1 MHLHKNLEEKNML
14 AFLVTLIKV
23 IAPWVAAAVVIHY
36 LNVYN
41 EKKYPEFYVSDD
53 KKTPQSLFE
62 NLEIGYPFE
71 LAFIMYISLI
81 FSLGIIIGAYVD
93 GQLDWFV
100 GILGGAYM
108 LLSLCSVL
116 GTHVWK
122 IWVKG
127 DKIIYR
133 SYIGIKHYYTFADI
147 TRVSERLDGG
157 YEFYSGKKKLFRI
170 DNNLSDGAILA
181 GKLQAKKIPCDKA
194 GMTIDKFTL
203 KTRGVYKAVSAMSVG
218 FFCWMVWVMIE
229 QNETNIIFFRPMLVL
244 AVISLIIFIDLITDR
259 FSVNGT
265 RVTRRRGL
273 IVKKFDISEIEST
286 RLKKGLFG
294 EKIEF
299 YVKGKCIAKV
309 STNNQPYDLLDKR
322 IRKEHILRK
331 R

>member
-1 MHLHKNLEEKNML
+1 ML

-41 EKKYPEFYVSDD
+41 EKKHPEFYNLDD

-127 DKIIYR
+127 EKIIYR

-147 TRVSERLDGG
+147 TRITERLDGG

-181 GKLQAKKIPCDKA
+181 GMLQAKKIPCDKA

-229 QNETNIIFFRPMLVL
+229 QNETSIIFFRPMLVL

>member
-1 MHLHKNLEEKNML
+1 ML

-41 EKKYPEFYVSDD
+41 EKKYPEFYVSND

-81 FSLGIIIGAYVD
+81 LSLGIIIGAYVD

-108 LLSLCSVL
+108 LLSLYAVL
-116 GTHVWK
+116 GAHVWK

-147 TRVSERLDGG
+147 TRITERLDGG

-181 GKLQAKKIPCDKA
+181 GMLQAKKIPCDKA

-203 KTRGVYKAVSAMSVG
+203 KTRGVYKAVSAMSAG

-229 QNETNIIFFRPMLVL
+229 QNETSIIFFRPMLAL

>member
-1 MHLHKNLEEKNML
+1 M
-14 AFLVTLIKV
+14 
-23 IAPWVAAAVVIHY
+23 
-36 LNVYN
+36 
-41 EKKYPEFYVSDD
+41 
-53 KKTPQSLFE
+53 
-62 NLEIGYPFE
+62 
-71 LAFIMYISLI
+71 
-81 FSLGIIIGAYVD
+81 
-93 GQLDWFV
+93 
-100 GILGGAYM
+100 
-108 LLSLCSVL
+108 
-116 GTHVWK
+116 
-122 IWVKG
+122 KG

-147 TRVSERLDGG
+147 TRITERLDGG

-170 DNNLSDGAILA
+170 DNNLSDGSKLAI
-181 GKLQAKKIPCDKA
+181 KLQVKQVPCDKV
-194 GMTIDKFTL
+194 GMTIDKFIL
-203 KTRGVYKAVSAMSVG
+203 KTRGIYKAVSAMSVG

-229 QNETNIIFFRPMLVL
+229 QNETNIIFFRPMLAL

>member
-1 MHLHKNLEEKNML
+1 ML

-41 EKKYPEFYVSDD
+41 EKKHPEFYVSDD

-108 LLSLCSVL
+108 LLSLYAVL

-181 GKLQAKKIPCDKA
+181 GMLEAKKIPCDKA
-194 GMTIDKFTL
+194 GMTVDKFTL

-299 YVKGKCIAKV
+299 YVKGKCITKV

>member
-1 MHLHKNLEEKNML
+1 ML

-170 DNNLSDGAILA
+170 DNNLSDGSKLAI
-181 GKLQAKKIPCDKA
+181 KLQVKQVPCDKA

-229 QNETNIIFFRPMLVL
+229 QNETSIIFFRPMLAL

-309 STNNQPYDLLDKR
+309 STNNQPYDLLDRR

>member
-1 MHLHKNLEEKNML
+1 ML

-41 EKKYPEFYVSDD
+41 EKKHPEFYNLDD

-108 LLSLCSVL
+108 LLSLYAVL

-127 DKIIYR
+127 EKIIYR
-133 SYIGIKHYYTFADI
+133 SYTGIKHYYTFADI
-147 TRVSERLDGG
+147 TRITERLDGG

-181 GKLQAKKIPCDKA
+181 GMLQAKKIPCDKA
-194 GMTIDKFTL
+194 GMTVDKFTL

-229 QNETNIIFFRPMLVL
+229 QNETNIIFFRPMLAL

>member
-1 MHLHKNLEEKNML
+1 ML

-41 EKKYPEFYVSDD
+41 EKKHPEFYNLDD

-108 LLSLCSVL
+108 LLSLYAVL

-127 DKIIYR
+127 EKIIYR
-133 SYIGIKHYYTFADI
+133 SYTGIKHYYTFADI
-147 TRVSERLDGG
+147 TRITERLDGG

-181 GKLQAKKIPCDKA
+181 GMLQAKKIPCDKA
-194 GMTIDKFTL
+194 GMTVDKFTL

-229 QNETNIIFFRPMLVL
+229 QNETSIIFFRPMLAL

-309 STNNQPYDLLDKR
+309 STNNQPYDLLDRR

>member
-1 MHLHKNLEEKNML
+1 ML

-133 SYIGIKHYYTFADI
+133 SYTGIKHYYTFADI

-181 GKLQAKKIPCDKA
+181 GMLQAKKIPCDKA
-194 GMTIDKFTL
+194 GMTVDKFTL
-203 KTRGVYKAVSAMSVG
+203 KTRGVYKAVSAMSAG

-229 QNETNIIFFRPMLVL
+229 QNETSIIFFRPMLVL

>member
-1 MHLHKNLEEKNML
+1 ML
-14 AFLVTLIKV
+14 AFWVTLIKV

-41 EKKYPEFYVSDD
+41 EKKYPEFYNLDD

-194 GMTIDKFTL
+194 GMTVDKFTL

>member
-1 MHLHKNLEEKNML
+1 ML

-41 EKKYPEFYVSDD
+41 EKKHPEFYNLDD

-108 LLSLCSVL
+108 LLSLYAVL

-127 DKIIYR
+127 EKIIYR

-147 TRVSERLDGG
+147 TRITERLDGG

-170 DNNLSDGAILA
+170 DNNLSDGSKLAI
-181 GKLQAKKIPCDKA
+181 KLQVKQVPCDKA

-229 QNETNIIFFRPMLVL
+229 QNETSIIFFRPMLAL

>member
-1 MHLHKNLEEKNML
+1 ML

-41 EKKYPEFYVSDD
+41 EKKYPEFYNLDD

-181 GKLQAKKIPCDKA
+181 GMLQAKKIPCDKA
-194 GMTIDKFTL
+194 GMTVDKFTL

-244 AVISLIIFIDLITDR
+244 AVISLIIFIDLVTDR

-309 STNNQPYDLLDKR
+309 STNNQPYDLLDRR

>member
-1 MHLHKNLEEKNML
+1 ML

-41 EKKYPEFYVSDD
+41 EKKHPEFYNLDD

-108 LLSLCSVL
+108 LLSLYAVL

-127 DKIIYR
+127 EKIIYR

-147 TRVSERLDGG
+147 TRITERLDGG

-181 GKLQAKKIPCDKA
+181 GMLEAKKIPCDKA
-194 GMTIDKFTL
+194 GMTVDKFTL

-229 QNETNIIFFRPMLVL
+229 QNETSIIFFRPMLAL

>member
-1 MHLHKNLEEKNML
+1 ML

-41 EKKYPEFYVSDD
+41 EKKHPEFYNLDD

-108 LLSLCSVL
+108 LLSLYAVL

-127 DKIIYR
+127 EKIIYR

-147 TRVSERLDGG
+147 TRITERLDGG

-170 DNNLSDGAILA
+170 DNNLPDGAILA
-181 GKLQAKKIPCDKA
+181 GKLQAHKIPCDKA

-244 AVISLIIFIDLITDR
+244 AVISLIIFIDLVTDR

>member
-1 MHLHKNLEEKNML
+1 ML

-41 EKKYPEFYVSDD
+41 EKKHPEFYNLDD

-127 DKIIYR
+127 EKIIYR
-133 SYIGIKHYYTFADI
+133 SYTGIKHYYTFADI

-170 DNNLSDGAILA
+170 DNNLSDGSKLAI
-181 GKLQAKKIPCDKA
+181 KLQVKQVPCDKA

-229 QNETNIIFFRPMLVL
+229 QNETSIIFFRPMLAL

-273 IVKKFDISEIEST
+273 IVKRFDIREIEST

>member
-1 MHLHKNLEEKNML
+1 ML

-41 EKKYPEFYVSDD
+41 EKKYPEFYNLDD

-147 TRVSERLDGG
+147 TRITERLDGG

-170 DNNLSDGAILA
+170 DNNLSDGSKLAI
-181 GKLQAKKIPCDKA
+181 KLQVKQVPCDKA
-194 GMTIDKFTL
+194 GMTVDKFTL
-203 KTRGVYKAVSAMSVG
+203 KTKGVYKAVSAMSAG

-229 QNETNIIFFRPMLVL
+229 QNETNIIFFRPMLAL
-244 AVISLIIFIDLITDR
+244 AVISLIIFIDLVTDR

>member
-1 MHLHKNLEEKNML
+1 ML

-41 EKKYPEFYVSDD
+41 EKKHPEFYNLDD

-81 FSLGIIIGAYVD
+81 LSLGIIIGAYVD

-108 LLSLCSVL
+108 LLSLYAVL

-181 GKLQAKKIPCDKA
+181 GMLQAKKIPCDKA

-244 AVISLIIFIDLITDR
+244 GVISLIIFIDLITDR

>member
-1 MHLHKNLEEKNML
+1 ML

-127 DKIIYR
+127 EKIIYR

-147 TRVSERLDGG
+147 TRITERLDGG

-181 GKLQAKKIPCDKA
+181 GMLQAKKIPCDKA
-194 GMTIDKFTL
+194 GMTVDKFTL
-203 KTRGVYKAVSAMSVG
+203 KTRGVYKAVSAMSAG

-244 AVISLIIFIDLITDR
+244 AVISLIIFIDLVTDR

-309 STNNQPYDLLDKR
+309 STNNQPYDLLDRR

>member
-1 MHLHKNLEEKNML
+1 ML

-133 SYIGIKHYYTFADI
+133 SYTGIKHYYTFADI

-194 GMTIDKFTL
+194 GMTVDKFTL
-203 KTRGVYKAVSAMSVG
+203 KTRGVYKAVSAMSAG

-229 QNETNIIFFRPMLVL
+229 QNETSIIFFRPMLAL

>member
-1 MHLHKNLEEKNML
+1 ML

-41 EKKYPEFYVSDD
+41 EKKHPEFYNLDD

-108 LLSLCSVL
+108 LLSLYAVL
-116 GTHVWK
+116 GAHVWK

-147 TRVSERLDGG
+147 TRITERLDGG

-181 GKLQAKKIPCDKA
+181 GMLQAKKIPCDKA
-194 GMTIDKFTL
+194 GMTVDKFTL
-203 KTRGVYKAVSAMSVG
+203 KTKGVYKAVSAMSVG

-229 QNETNIIFFRPMLVL
+229 QNETNIIFFRPMLAL
-244 AVISLIIFIDLITDR
+244 AVISLIIFIDLVTDR

>member
-1 MHLHKNLEEKNML
+1 ML

-41 EKKYPEFYVSDD
+41 EKKHPEFYNLDD

-127 DKIIYR
+127 EKIIYR

-147 TRVSERLDGG
+147 TRITERLDGG

-194 GMTIDKFTL
+194 GMTVDKFTL

>member
-1 MHLHKNLEEKNML
+1 ML

-41 EKKYPEFYVSDD
+41 EKKHPEFYNLDD

-108 LLSLCSVL
+108 LLSLYAVL

-127 DKIIYR
+127 EKIIYR
-133 SYIGIKHYYTFADI
+133 SYTGIKHYYTFADI

-181 GKLQAKKIPCDKA
+181 GMLEAKKIPCDKA
-194 GMTIDKFTL
+194 GMTVDKFTL
-203 KTRGVYKAVSAMSVG
+203 KTKGVYKAVSAMSVG

-229 QNETNIIFFRPMLVL
+229 QNETSIIFFRPMLAL

>member
-1 MHLHKNLEEKNML
+1 ML

-41 EKKYPEFYVSDD
+41 EKKYPEFYNLDD

-181 GKLQAKKIPCDKA
+181 GMLEAKKIPCDKA

-244 AVISLIIFIDLITDR
+244 AVISLIIFIDLVTDR

>member
-1 MHLHKNLEEKNML
+1 ML

-41 EKKYPEFYVSDD
+41 EKKYPEFYASDD

-170 DNNLSDGAILA
+170 DNNLSDGSKLAI
-181 GKLQAKKIPCDKA
+181 KLQVKQVPCDKA
-194 GMTIDKFTL
+194 GMTVDKFTL

-244 AVISLIIFIDLITDR
+244 GVISLIIFIDLITDR

>member
-1 MHLHKNLEEKNML
+1 ML

-41 EKKYPEFYVSDD
+41 EKKYPEFYNLDD

-133 SYIGIKHYYTFADI
+133 SYTGIKHYYTFADI

-194 GMTIDKFTL
+194 GMTVDKFTL

-229 QNETNIIFFRPMLVL
+229 QNETNIIFFRPMLAL

>member
-1 MHLHKNLEEKNML
+1 ML

-41 EKKYPEFYVSDD
+41 EKKHPEFYNLDD

-127 DKIIYR
+127 EKIIYR
-133 SYIGIKHYYTFADI
+133 SYTGIKHYYTFADI

-181 GKLQAKKIPCDKA
+181 GMLEAKKIPCDKA

-203 KTRGVYKAVSAMSVG
+203 KTRGVYKAISALSVG

-229 QNETNIIFFRPMLVL
+229 QNETNIIFFRPMLAL

>member
-1 MHLHKNLEEKNML
+1 ML

-41 EKKYPEFYVSDD
+41 EKKHPEFYNLDD

-127 DKIIYR
+127 EKIIYR
-133 SYIGIKHYYTFADI
+133 SYTGIKHYYTFADI

-181 GKLQAKKIPCDKA
+181 GMLQAKKIPCDKA
-194 GMTIDKFTL
+194 GMTVDKFTL

-229 QNETNIIFFRPMLVL
+229 QNETNIIFFRPMLAL

>member
-1 MHLHKNLEEKNML
+1 ML

-41 EKKYPEFYVSDD
+41 EKKHPEFYNLDD

-81 FSLGIIIGAYVD
+81 LSLGIIIGAYVD

-108 LLSLCSVL
+108 LLSLYAVL

-127 DKIIYR
+127 EKIIYR
-133 SYIGIKHYYTFADI
+133 SYTGIKHYYTFADI

-194 GMTIDKFTL
+194 GMTVDKFTL
-203 KTRGVYKAVSAMSVG
+203 KTRGVYKAVSAMSAG

-229 QNETNIIFFRPMLVL
+229 QNETNIIFFRPMLAL

>member
-1 MHLHKNLEEKNML
+1 ML

-170 DNNLSDGAILA
+170 DNNLADGAILA

-194 GMTIDKFTL
+194 GMTVDKFTL

-229 QNETNIIFFRPMLVL
+229 QNETNIIFFRPMLAL
-244 AVISLIIFIDLITDR
+244 AVISLIIFIDLVTDR

-286 RLKKGLFG
+286 KLKKGLFG

>member
-1 MHLHKNLEEKNML
+1 ML

-41 EKKYPEFYVSDD
+41 EKKHPEFYNLDD

-108 LLSLCSVL
+108 LLSLYAVL

-127 DKIIYR
+127 EKIIYR

-181 GKLQAKKIPCDKA
+181 GMLEAKKIPCDKA
-194 GMTIDKFTL
+194 GMTVDKFTL

-244 AVISLIIFIDLITDR
+244 AVISLIIFIDLVTDR

-309 STNNQPYDLLDKR
+309 STNNQPYDLLDRR

>member
-1 MHLHKNLEEKNML
+1 ML

-41 EKKYPEFYVSDD
+41 EKKHPEFYNLDD

-127 DKIIYR
+127 EKIIYR

-147 TRVSERLDGG
+147 TRITERLDGG

-170 DNNLSDGAILA
+170 DNNLSDGSKLAI
-181 GKLQAKKIPCDKA
+181 KLQVKQVPCDKA

>member
-1 MHLHKNLEEKNML
+1 ML

-41 EKKYPEFYVSDD
+41 EKKYPEFYNLDD

-170 DNNLSDGAILA
+170 DNNLSDGSKLAI
-181 GKLQAKKIPCDKA
+181 KLQVKQVPCDKA
-194 GMTIDKFTL
+194 GMTVDKFTL
-203 KTRGVYKAVSAMSVG
+203 KTKGVYKAVSAMSAG

-229 QNETNIIFFRPMLVL
+229 QNETNIIFFRPMLAL

-309 STNNQPYDLLDKR
+309 STNNQPYDLLDRR

>member
-1 MHLHKNLEEKNML
+1 ML

-23 IAPWVAAAVVIHY
+23 IAPWVAVAVVIHY

-41 EKKYPEFYVSDD
+41 EKKHPEFYNLDD

-127 DKIIYR
+127 EKIIYR
-133 SYIGIKHYYTFADI
+133 SYTGIKHYYTFADI

-170 DNNLSDGAILA
+170 DNNLSDGSKLAI
-181 GKLQAKKIPCDKA
+181 KLQVKQVPCDKA

-244 AVISLIIFIDLITDR
+244 GVISLIIFIDLITDR

>member
-1 MHLHKNLEEKNML
+1 ML

-181 GKLQAKKIPCDKA
+181 GMLEAKKIPCDKA

>member
-1 MHLHKNLEEKNML
+1 ML

-41 EKKYPEFYVSDD
+41 EKKYPEFYNLDD

-81 FSLGIIIGAYVD
+81 LSLGIIIGAYVD

-108 LLSLCSVL
+108 LLSLYAVL

-133 SYIGIKHYYTFADI
+133 SYTGIKHYYTFADI
-147 TRVSERLDGG
+147 TRITERLDGG

-181 GKLQAKKIPCDKA
+181 GMLQAKKIPCDKA

-203 KTRGVYKAVSAMSVG
+203 KTKGVYKAVSAMSVG

-229 QNETNIIFFRPMLVL
+229 QNETNIIFFRPMLAL

-273 IVKKFDISEIEST
+273 IVKRFDIREIEST

>member
-1 MHLHKNLEEKNML
+1 ML

-41 EKKYPEFYVSDD
+41 EKKYPEFYNLDD

-127 DKIIYR
+127 EKIIYR

-170 DNNLSDGAILA
+170 DNNLSDGSNLAI
-181 GKLQAKKIPCDKA
+181 KLQVKQVPCDKA
-194 GMTIDKFTL
+194 GMTVDKFTL
-203 KTRGVYKAVSAMSVG
+203 KTRGVYKAVSAMSAG

-229 QNETNIIFFRPMLVL
+229 QNETNIIFFRPMLAL
-244 AVISLIIFIDLITDR
+244 AVISLIIFIDLVTDR

>member
-1 MHLHKNLEEKNML
+1 M
-14 AFLVTLIKV
+14 
-23 IAPWVAAAVVIHY
+23 
-36 LNVYN
+36 
-41 EKKYPEFYVSDD
+41 
-53 KKTPQSLFE
+53 
-62 NLEIGYPFE
+62 
-71 LAFIMYISLI
+71 
-81 FSLGIIIGAYVD
+81 
-93 GQLDWFV
+93 
-100 GILGGAYM
+100 
-108 LLSLCSVL
+108 
-116 GTHVWK
+116 
-122 IWVKG
+122 KG

-181 GKLQAKKIPCDKA
+181 GMLQAKKIPCDKA
-194 GMTIDKFTL
+194 GMTVDKFTL

>member
-1 MHLHKNLEEKNML
+1 ML
-14 AFLVTLIKV
+14 AFWVTLIKV

-93 GQLDWFV
+93 GPLDWFV

-170 DNNLSDGAILA
+170 DNNLSDGSKLAI
-181 GKLQAKKIPCDKA
+181 KLQVKQVPCDKA

-244 AVISLIIFIDLITDR
+244 AVISLIIFIDLVTDR

>member
-1 MHLHKNLEEKNML
+1 ML

-170 DNNLSDGAILA
+170 DNNLSDGSKLAI
-181 GKLQAKKIPCDKA
+181 KLQVKQVPCDKA
-194 GMTIDKFTL
+194 GMTVDKFTL

-229 QNETNIIFFRPMLVL
+229 QNETSIIFFRPMLVL
-244 AVISLIIFIDLITDR
+244 AVISLIIFIDLVTDR